1 MIDRPGSDIK
11 ADVRVW
17 CRSGTGT
24 RAAEGF
30 ALTDVQFLSTLEE
43 LGGGEGGKQTA
54 TTAPLPLICAWVI
67 RNTWLPIMAPVL
79 SCEVEQGC
87 EGCVYTSHGDGLYAA
102 NTSLHMPL
110 HCTHIW

>member
-17 CRSGTGT
+17 CRCGTGT

-43 LGGGEGGKQTA
+43 LGGGGGGQADSNHCSPPSNLCLGNQKH
-54 TTAPLPLICAWVI
+54 
-67 RNTWLPIMAPVL
+67 MAPHNGSSVVL
-79 SCEVEQGC
+79 
-87 EGCVYTSHGDGLYAA
+87 
-102 NTSLHMPL
+102 
-110 HCTHIW
+110 